1 MAITFTFFCGV
12 RLSLPYKET
21 SLLVS
26 VGQLFKQIK
35 KG

>member
-1 MAITFTFFCGV
+1 MAITYTFFCGV
-12 RLSLPYKET
+12 RLSLPYKEA

-26 VGQLFKQIK
+26 MGELFKQTK